1 MSTVHLLLIFFFSF
15 FGTASYLRVIQPVS
29 CTKSPIFKCSE
40 METKALLSFKE
51 GLTDPSGRLSSWV
64 GEDCCNWTG
73 VGCDNSIG
81 HVVKLDLK
89 NSLPVIE
96 LQFIEAGYLYSS
108 TEYEDYL
115 DEKVK
120 AYEKS
125 CLGGKISPSLLNLKH
140 LSYLDLSL
148 NNFSGNT
155 IPKFLGSLESLMYLN
170 LSFSF
175 FSGVVPPQLGNLSR
189 LQYLD
194 LTSYSSSSDIDYI
207 ISFPPWG
214 LEVKSLEWLVGFPSL
229 RYLNLGDVNLEKVP
243 DWLHS
248 VNMLPSLVEL
258 HLVGCGLA
266 SLPHSVSSNNLTFLS
281 VLDLSYNNFNSS
293 IPHWFS
299 NVSRLSKINL
309 ANSLLRG
316 AIPDGMGHLANLH
329 SLKLAGN
336 VLIGKIPNSFSNLC
350 NLQALN
356 LRYTNISG
364 EVVEFLDG
372 LSQCSNSSLEY
383 LDLSENI
390 LLGGNLPYS
399 LGGLK
404 KLKTI
409 YLLESSVGGPIPDSI
424 GNLTSLQT
432 LYLSLSFAGGSIP
445 DSIGNLKSLQ
455 TLYLFFYGSSIG
467 GSIPDSIGNLTSLQK
482 LDLSGSFVGGSIPDS
497 IGNLKSLQTLDL
509 SASSVW
515 SSIPDFIGNLTA
527 LQTLGLSYNQMN
539 GAIPESIGK
548 LSMLVSLR
556 LFGNSW
562 EGFLTQAHFQNLTRL
577 KFLQLSTKFSTKW
590 TLVFDVKHDW
600 VPPFKLRRIYLSNM
614 KIGPKFPAW
623 LQTQN
628 KLIAIGL
635 DNVGISDTIPQG
647 LWKSCPNVTFWSLS
661 GNKLRGQVPY
671 FQFHPSAYTF
681 DLSSNKLE
689 GPLPLFRSNLS
700 YLFLEKNMFSGAI
713 PENISEL
720 LPKLSWLDLSSN
732 SITGRIPH
740 SIGMLKELTGLV
752 LRNNFL
758 SRKLPPH
765 WKDLRNLWVLNLAEN
780 NISGSVPSSM
790 QYLKSLRQISLSQNH
805 LEGELPF
812 FFRNYKYLQVLDLGG
827 NKFSGKLPAWI
838 GESLSYLSRLR
849 LRSNLFHGNI
859 PPQLCLL
866 SKLQILDLAHND
878 FSGAI
883 PQCLGNFSDDG
894 YSRHFNYSDQA
905 MLLVS
910 KGREY
915 LYDGSII
922 GLFLSIDLSNNNLSG
937 EIPDNVTSSSKLV
950 SLNLSMN
957 HMFGRIP
964 ENIGNLHMLE
974 TLDLSMNEL
983 SGPIPESLSSL
994 TFLSHLN
1001 LSFNNLSGKIP
1012 NGYQLQTLND
1022 SSIYEGNSLLCGPPL
1037 STKCSEDETKPRVAK
1052 ENGRGIESISFYISM
1067 VAGFIVG
1074 FWGVC
1079 GTLIIRTSWRHAYFR
1094 RFDNLKDK
1102 IAVRVKIVRLLRKV
1116 K

>member
-29 CTKSPIFKCSE
+29 CTKSPIFRCSE

-51 GLTDPSGRLSSWV
+51 GLTDPLGRLSSWV

-248 VNMLPSLVEL
+248 VIMLPSLVEL

-316 AIPDGMGHLANLH
+316 AIPDGMGHLANLR
-329 SLKLAGN
+329 SLELADN
-336 VLIGKIPNSFSNLC
+336 DLIGKIPNSFLNLC
-350 NLQALN
+350 NLQTLN
-356 LRYTNISG
+356 LQSTNISG

-383 LDLSENI
+383 LDLSKNI
-390 LLGGNLPYS
+390 FLGGNLPYS

-409 YLLESSVGGPIPDSI
+409 NLFESSV
-424 GNLTSLQT
+424 
-432 LYLSLSFAGGSIP
+432 
-445 DSIGNLKSLQ
+445 
-455 TLYLFFYGSSIG
+455 G
-467 GSIPDSIGNLTSLQK
+467 GSIPDSIGNLTSLQI
-482 LDLSGSFVGGSIPDS
+482 LDLSRSSVWGSIPYS
-497 IGNLKSLQTLDL
+497 IGNLTSLQTLDL
-509 SASSVW
+509 S
-515 SSIPDFIGNLTA
+515 D
-527 LQTLGLSYNQMN
+527 NQMN
-539 GAIPESIGK
+539 GTIPESIGK
-548 LSMLVSLR
+548 LSMLVALR
-556 LFGNSW
+556 LYSNSW
-562 EGFLTQAHFQNLTRL
+562 EGFLTGAHFQNLTRL
-577 KFLQLSTKFSTKW
+577 KLLWLDTKFSTKW
-590 TLVFDVKHDW
+590 TLVLDVKHDW
-600 VPPFKLRRIYLSNM
+600 VPPFKLRKIQLRNM

-628 KLIAIGL
+628 KLRLIVL
-635 DNVGISDTIPQG
+635 DNVGISDTIPHG
-647 LWKSCPNVTFWSLS
+647 LWKSCPNVTFWRLS

-671 FQFHPSAYTF
+671 CQFHPSTYNF
-681 DLSSNKLE
+681 DLSSNNLE

-700 YLFLEKNMFSGAI
+700 QLFLQNNMFSGPI
-713 PENISEL
+713 HENISEL
-720 LPKLSWLDLSSN
+720 SPKLSWLDLSSN

-740 SIGMLKELTGLV
+740 SIGMLEELRDLV
-752 LRNNFL
+752 LRNNSL
-758 SRKLPPH
+758 
-765 WKDLRNLWVLNLAEN
+765 
-780 NISGSVPSSM
+780 SGSVPSSM
-790 QYLKSLRQISLSQNH
+790 QYLKSLELISLSQNH
-805 LEGELPF
+805 LEGELPI
-812 FFRNYKYLQVLDLGG
+812 FFRNYRNLQILDLGG

-838 GESLSYLSRLR
+838 GESLSSLLRLS
-849 LRSNLFHGNI
+849 LRSNLLHGNI

-866 SKLQILDLAHND
+866 PSLHILDLAHND

-883 PQCLGNFSDDG
+883 PQCLGNFSYDG
-894 YSRHFNYSDQA
+894 ISYTYADVE
-905 MLLVS
+905 MLFVS

-915 LYDGSII
+915 LYGNSII
-922 GLFLSIDLSNNNLSG
+922 RLFNSIDLSNNNLSG

-957 HMFGRIP
+957 HMSGRIP
-964 ENIGNLHMLE
+964 ENIGNLQMLE
-974 TLDLSMNEL
+974 SLDLSMNDL
-983 SGPIPESLSSL
+983 SGSIPEGLSSL

-1079 GTLIIRTSWRHAYFR
+1079 GTLIIQTSWRHAYFR
-1094 RFDNLKDK
+1094 SFDNLNDK
-1102 IAVRVKIVRLLRKV
+1102 IAVMVKIVRLLRKV

>member
-1 MSTVHLLLIFFFSF
+1 
-15 FGTASYLRVIQPVS
+15 
-29 CTKSPIFKCSE
+29 
-40 METKALLSFKE
+40 METKALLNFKE
-51 GLTDPSGRLSSWV
+51 GLTDPSDRLSSWV

-73 VGCDNSIG
+73 VGCDNSRG
-81 HVVKLDLK
+81 HVVKLDLR
-89 NSLPVIE
+89 NSLPVIDLE
-96 LQFIEAGYLYSS
+96 FMEGAYFYPR

-115 DEKVK
+115 DEKEK

-125 CLGGKISPSLLNLKH
+125 CLGGKISHSLLNLKH

-194 LTSYSSSSDIDYI
+194 LNSYSYSSNIDSI
-207 ISFPPWG
+207 ISFSPWG

-229 RYLNLGDVNLEKVP
+229 RYLNLGYVNLEKVP
-243 DWLHS
+243 HWLHS

-281 VLDLSYNNFNSS
+281 VLDLSSNNFNSS
-293 IPHWFS
+293 IPHWLS
-299 NVSRLSKINL
+299 NVSSLSTINL
-309 ANSLLRG
+309 ADNSLRG
-316 AIPDGMGHLANLH
+316 AIPDGMGHLANLR
-329 SLKLAGN
+329 SLELAVN
-336 VLIGKIPNSFSNLC
+336 DLIGKIPNSFSNLC
-350 NLQALN
+350 NLQTLN
-356 LRYTNISG
+356 LLFNNISG

-383 LDLSENI
+383 LELSYNRF
-390 LLGGNLPYS
+390 LGGNLPYS

-409 YLLESSVGGPIPDSI
+409 YLYANSIRGSIPDSI

-432 LYLSLSFAGGSIP
+432 LYLSLSSAGGSIP
-445 DSIGNLKSLQ
+445 DSIGNLKSLK
-455 TLYLFFYGSSIG
+455 TLYLNLYGSSIG
-467 GSIPDSIGNLTSLQK
+467 GSIPNSIGNLTSLQE
-482 LDLSGSFVGGSIPDS
+482 LS
-497 IGNLKSLQTLDL
+497 
-509 SASSVW
+509 
-515 SSIPDFIGNLTA
+515 
-527 LQTLGLSYNQMN
+527 LSYNQMN
-539 GAIPESIGK
+539 GAILESIGK
-548 LSMLVSLR
+548 LSMLVSLW
-556 LFGNSW
+556 LFANSW
-562 EGFLTQAHFQNLTRL
+562 EAFLTEAHFQNLTRL
-577 KFLQLSTKFSTKW
+577 KLLDLSVELFANY
-590 TLVFDVKHDW
+590 TLVFNVKHDW
-600 VPPFKLRRIYLSNM
+600 VPPFKLRRIYLRNM

-628 KLIAIGL
+628 KLIEIGL
-635 DNVGISDTIPQG
+635 DNVGISDTIPHG
-647 LWKSCPNVTFWSLS
+647 LWKSCPNVTSWSLS
-661 GNKLRGQVPY
+661 GNKLHGQVPY
-671 FQFHPSAYTF
+671 FQFHPLAYSF
-681 DLSSNKLE
+681 DLSSNNLE

-700 YLFLEKNMFSGAI
+700 EIFLQNNMFSGAI
-713 PENISEL
+713 PKNISEL

-752 LRNNFL
+752 LRNNSL

-765 WKDLRNLWVLNLAEN
+765 WKDLRKLGVLNLAEN
-780 NISGSVPSSM
+780 KISGTVPSSM
-790 QYLKSLRQISLSQNH
+790 QYLKSLQQISLSQNH
-805 LEGELPF
+805 LKGELPF
-812 FFRNYKYLQVLDLGG
+812 FFRNYRYLRTLDLGG

-838 GESLSYLSRLR
+838 GESLSYLVGLR
-849 LRSNLFHGNI
+849 IRSNLFHGNI

-866 SKLQILDLAHND
+866 SRLQILDLAHNN

-883 PQCLGNFSDDG
+883 PQCLGNFSGDG
-894 YSRHFNYSDQA
+894 YSSYYNYSVQE

-915 LYDGSII
+915 LYGSSII
-922 GLFLSIDLSNNNLSG
+922 RLFHSIDLSNNNLSG
-937 EIPDNVTSSSKLV
+937 EIPDNITSSSILV
-950 SLNLSMN
+950 SMNLSMN
-957 HMFGRIP
+957 HMSGRIP
-964 ENIGNLHMLE
+964 KNIGNLHMLE
-974 TLDLSMNEL
+974 SLDLSMNDL

-1012 NGYQLQTLND
+1012 NGNQLQTLYDDD

-1037 STKCSEDETKPRVAK
+1037 STNCSKDETKPRVAK

-1079 GTLIIRTSWRHAYFR
+1079 GTLIIKTSWRHAYFR
-1094 RFDNLKDK
+1094 SFDNLKDK
-1102 IAVRVKIVRLLRKV
+1102 IAVGVKIVRLLRKV

>member
-1 MSTVHLLLIFFFSF
+1 MISTHLFMSTVHLLLIFFFSF

-29 CTKSPIFKCSE
+29 CTKNPIFKCSE

-81 HVVKLDLK
+81 HVVKLNLR

-96 LQFIEAGYLYSS
+96 SEFI
-108 TEYEDYL
+108 EYEDDY
-115 DEKVK
+115 DEIVK

-125 CLGGKISPSLLNLKH
+125 CLEGKISPSLLNLKH

-170 LSFSF
+170 LSFSMF
-175 FSGVVPPQLGNLSR
+175 AGVVPPHLGNLSR

-194 LTSYSSSSDIDYI
+194 LNSLD
-207 ISFPPWG
+207 

-229 RYLNLGDVNLEKVP
+229 RYLNLGYVNLEKVP
-243 DWLHS
+243 HWLHS

-258 HLVGCGLA
+258 HLFDCGLT
-266 SLPHSVSSNNLTFLS
+266 SLPHSVSSNNLTLLS
-281 VLDLSYNNFNSS
+281 VLDLSHNNLNSS
-293 IPHWFS
+293 IPHWLS
-299 NVSRLSKINL
+299 NVSSLSTINL
-309 ANSLLRG
+309 GYNSLRG
-316 AIPDGMGHLANLH
+316 AIPDGMGHLANLR
-329 SLKLAGN
+329 SLELAYN
-336 VLIGKIPNSFSNLC
+336 VLIGKIPSSFSNLC
-350 NLQALN
+350 NLQTLK
-356 LRYTNISG
+356 LYSTNISG

-390 LLGGNLPYS
+390 FLGGNLPYS

-404 KLKTI
+404 NLKTI
-409 YLLESSVGGPIPDSI
+409 YLFESSFGGSIPDSI

-432 LYLSLSFAGGSIP
+432 LYLSLSSV
-445 DSIGNLKSLQ
+445 
-455 TLYLFFYGSSIG
+455 G
-467 GSIPDSIGNLTSLQK
+467 GSIPDSIGNLTSLQT
-482 LDLSGSFVGGSIPDS
+482 LYLSLSSVGGSIPDS
-497 IGNLKSLQTLDL
+497 IGNLMSLQELYLYL
-509 SASSVW
+509 SGSSVGG
-515 SSIPDFIGNLTA
+515 SIPDSIGNLTS
-527 LQTLGLSYNQMN
+527 LQELDLSYNQMN
-539 GAIPESIGK
+539 GVIPESIGK
-548 LSMLVSLR
+548 LSMLVSLS
-556 LFGNSW
+556 LSSNPW
-562 EGFLTQAHFQNLTRL
+562 EGFLTEAHFQNLTRL
-577 KFLQLSTKFSTKW
+577 KFLDLSVELLANY
-590 TLVFDVKHDW
+590 TLVFNVKHDW
-600 VPPFKLRRIYLSNM
+600 VPPFKLRRIYLRNM

-628 KLIAIGL
+628 KLIEIGL
-635 DNVGISDTIPQG
+635 DNVGISDTIPHG
-647 LWKSCPNVTFWSLS
+647 LWKSCPNVTSWSLS

-671 FQFHPSAYTF
+671 FQFHPSAAYF
-681 DLSSNKLE
+681 DLSSNNLE

-700 YLFLEKNMFSGAI
+700 FLLLQNNMFSGAI

-752 LRNNFL
+752 LRNNSL

-765 WKDLRNLWVLNLAEN
+765 WKDLRKLVVLNLAEN

-790 QYLKSLRQISLSQNH
+790 QYLKSLQQISLSQNH

-812 FFRNYKYLQVLDLGG
+812 FFRNYRYLGFLDLGG

-838 GESLSYLSRLR
+838 GESLSSLVKLS

-866 SKLQILDLAHND
+866 SSLQILDLANND

-894 YSRHFNYSDQA
+894 YSRYYNYSDQE

-915 LYDGSII
+915 LFGWSII
-922 GLFLSIDLSNNNLSG
+922 RFFHSIDLSNNNLSG
-937 EIPDNVTSSSKLV
+937 EIPGNITSHLRLV
-950 SLNLSMN
+950 NLNLSMN
-957 HMFGRIP
+957 HLIGRIP
-964 ENIGNLHMLE
+964 EKIGDLHMLE
-974 TLDLSMNEL
+974 SLDLSINEL

-994 TFLSHLN
+994 TFLNHLN

-1012 NGYQLQTLND
+1012 NGNQLQTLND

-1052 ENGRGIESISFYISM
+1052 ENGRGIESISFYVSM
-1067 VAGFIVG
+1067 VAGFIFG
-1074 FWGVC
+1074 FWGIC
-1079 GTLIIRTSWRHAYFR
+1079 GTLIIKTSWRHAYFR
-1094 RFDNLKDK
+1094 SFDNLKDK
-1102 IAVRVKIVRLLRKV
+1102 IAMFVVVKIVHLLRKV

>member
-1 MSTVHLLLIFFFSF
+1 MHFDFLTIFIPKMISTHLFMSTVHLLLIFFFSF

-29 CTKSPIFKCSE
+29 CTKNPIFRCSE
-40 METKALLSFKE
+40 METKSLLSFKE
-51 GLTDPSGRLSSWV
+51 GLTDSSGRLSSWV

-73 VGCDNSIG
+73 VGCDNSTG
-81 HVVKLDLK
+81 HVVKLDLR

-96 LQFIEAGYLYSS
+96 LEFMEGANSI

-125 CLGGKISPSLLNLKH
+125 CLGGKISPSLLNLNH

-148 NNFSGNT
+148 NNFRGNT

-194 LTSYSSSSDIDYI
+194 LNSYSSSSNIYYI
-207 ISFPPWG
+207 ISFSPWG
-214 LEVKSLEWLVGFPSL
+214 LEVKSLEWVVGFPSL
-229 RYLNLGDVNLEKVP
+229 RYLNLGYVNLEKVP
-243 DWLHS
+243 HWLHS

-258 HLVGCGLA
+258 HLVYCELA
-266 SLPHSVSSNNLTFLS
+266 SLPHSVSSNNLTLLS
-281 VLDLSYNNFNSS
+281 VLDLSHNNFNSS

-299 NVSRLSKINL
+299 NVSGLSTINL
-309 ANSLLRG
+309 VDNSLRG
-316 AIPDGMGHLANLH
+316 AIPDGMGHLANLR
-329 SLKLAGN
+329 SLELADN

-372 LSQCSNSSLEY
+372 LSQCYNSSLEY

-390 LLGGNLPYS
+390 FLGGNLPYS

-409 YLLESSVGGPIPDSI
+409 YLSRSSV
-424 GNLTSLQT
+424 
-432 LYLSLSFAGGSIP
+432 
-445 DSIGNLKSLQ
+445 
-455 TLYLFFYGSSIG
+455 G
-467 GSIPDSIGNLTSLQK
+467 GSIPDSIGNLTSLQT
-482 LDLSGSFVGGSIPDS
+482 LDFSESSVGGSIPDS
-497 IGNLKSLQTLDL
+497 IGNLMSLQTLDFSESSVGGSIPDSIGNLTSLQTLDL
-509 SASSVW
+509 S
-515 SSIPDFIGNLTA
+515 
-527 LQTLGLSYNQMN
+527 YNQMN
-539 GAIPESIGK
+539 GVIPESIGK
-548 LSMLVSLR
+548 LSMLVSLG
-556 LFGNSW
+556 LSMNSW
-562 EGFLTQAHFQNLTRL
+562 EGFLTEAHFQNLTRL
-577 KFLQLSTKFSTKW
+577 KFLHLDTKFSTKW

-635 DNVGISDTIPQG
+635 DNVGISDTIPHG

-671 FQFHPSAYTF
+671 FQFPPSASYF
-681 DLSSNKLE
+681 DLSSNNLE

-700 YLFLEKNMFSGAI
+700 QLFLQNNMFSEAI

-740 SIGMLKELTGLV
+740 SIGMLKELTVLV
-752 LRNNFL
+752 LRNNSL

-765 WKDLRNLWVLNLAEN
+765 WKDLRKLVVLNLAKN

-790 QYLKSLRQISLSQNH
+790 QYLKSLQQISLSQNH

-812 FFRNYKYLQVLDLGG
+812 FFRNYRYLQMLDLGG
-827 NKFSGKLPAWI
+827 NNFFGKLPAWI
-838 GESLSYLSRLR
+838 GESLSSLLRLS

-859 PPQLCLL
+859 PPQLCLISGL
-866 SKLQILDLAHND
+866 HILDLAHND

-894 YSRHFNYSDQA
+894 YSRYYNYSDQE

-915 LYDGSII
+915 LYDSYIVS
-922 GLFLSIDLSNNNLSG
+922 LFHSIDLSNNNLSG
-937 EIPDNVTSSSKLV
+937 EIPGNITSHLRLV
-950 SLNLSMN
+950 NLNLSMN
-957 HMFGRIP
+957 HLTGRIP
-964 ENIGNLHMLE
+964 EKIGDLHMLE
-974 TLDLSMNEL
+974 SLDLSMNDL
-983 SGPIPESLSSL
+983 SGPIPQSLSSL

-1012 NGYQLQTLND
+1012 NGNQLQTLND

-1037 STKCSEDETKPRVAK
+1037 STKCSKDETKPRVANK
-1052 ENGRGIESISFYISM
+1052 NGREIESISFYISM
-1067 VAGFIVG
+1067 PAGFIVG
-1074 FWGVC
+1074 FLGVC
-1079 GTLIIRTSWRHAYFR
+1079 GTLIIKTSWRHAYFR
-1094 RFDNLKDK
+1094 SFDNLKDK
-1102 IAVRVKIVRLLRKV
+1102 IAVMVKIVRLFRKV

>member
-424 GNLTSLQT
+424 GNLTSLQE
-432 LYLSLSFAGGSIP
+432 LYLS
-445 DSIGNLKSLQ
+445 N
-455 TLYLFFYGSSIG
+455 
-467 GSIPDSIGNLTSLQK
+467 
-482 LDLSGSFVGGSIPDS
+482 
-497 IGNLKSLQTLDL
+497 
-509 SASSVW
+509 
-515 SSIPDFIGNLTA
+515 
-527 LQTLGLSYNQMN
+527 NQMN
-539 GAIPESIGK
+539 VVILESIGK
-548 LSMLVSLR
+548 LSMLVSLG
-556 LFGNSW
+556 LSMNSW
-562 EGFLTQAHFQNLTRL
+562 EGFLTEAHFQNLTRL
-577 KFLQLSTKFSTKW
+577 KFLRLGTKFSTKW

-635 DNVGISDTIPQG
+635 NNVGISDTIPHG
-647 LWKSCPNVTFWSLS
+647 LWKSCPNVTSWSLS
-661 GNKLRGQVPY
+661 GNKLRGQVPF
-671 FQFHPSAYTF
+671 FQFHPSADYF
-681 DLSSNKLE
+681 DLSSNNLE

-700 YLFLEKNMFSGAI
+700 FLLLQNNMFSGAI

-740 SIGMLKELTGLV
+740 SIGMLKELTSLV
-752 LRNNFL
+752 LRNNSL

-765 WKDLRNLWVLNLAEN
+765 WKDLRKLGVLNLAEN

-790 QYLKSLRQISLSQNH
+790 QYLKSLQQISLSQNH

-812 FFRNYKYLQVLDLGG
+812 FFRNYRYLRILDLGG
-827 NKFSGKLPAWI
+827 NNFSGKLPAWI
-838 GESLSYLSRLR
+838 GESLSYLLGLR

-866 SKLQILDLAHND
+866 SRLQILDLAHND
-878 FSGAI
+878 FSGAT
-883 PQCLGNFSDDG
+883 PQCLGNFSGDG
-894 YSRHFNYSDQA
+894 YSRYYNYGDQE

-915 LYDGSII
+915 LYGSSII
-922 GLFLSIDLSNNNLSG
+922 RLFHSIDLSNNNLSE
-937 EIPDNVTSSSKLV
+937 EIPGNITSSSILV
-950 SLNLSMN
+950 NINLSMN
-957 HMFGRIP
+957 HMSGRIP

-974 TLDLSMNEL
+974 SLDLSMNDL

-1012 NGYQLQTLND
+1012 NGNQLQTLYDDD

-1037 STKCSEDETKPRVAK
+1037 STKCLEDKTKPRVAK

-1079 GTLIIRTSWRHAYFR
+1079 GTLIIQTSWRHAYFR
-1094 RFDNLKDK
+1094 SFDNLNDK
-1102 IAVRVKIVRLLRKV
+1102 IAVMVKIVRLLRKV

>member
-1 MSTVHLLLIFFFSF
+1 
-15 FGTASYLRVIQPVS
+15 
-29 CTKSPIFKCSE
+29 

-73 VGCDNSIG
+73 IGCDNSTG
-81 HVVKLDLK
+81 HVVKLDFK

-96 LQFIEAGYLYSS
+96 FEYEVIEF
-108 TEYEDYL
+108 EYEDYL

-140 LSYLDLSL
+140 LSYLDLRL

-194 LTSYSSSSDIDYI
+194 LNSYSSSSNIDYI
-207 ISFPPWG
+207 ISFPRWG
-214 LEVKSLEWLVGFPSL
+214 LEVKSLQWLVGFPSL

-258 HLVGCGLA
+258 HLVHCKLA
-266 SLPHSVSSNNLTFLS
+266 SLPHSVFSNNLTLLS
-281 VLDLSYNNFNSS
+281 VLDLSFNQFNSL
-293 IPHWFS
+293 IPHWLS
-299 NVSRLSKINL
+299 NLSSLSTINL
-309 ANSLLRG
+309 SSSLLRG
-316 AIPDGMGHLANLH
+316 AIPDGMGYLANLR
-329 SLKLAGN
+329 SLKLSRN
-336 VLIGKIPNSFSNLC
+336 DLIGKIPNSFSNLC
-350 NLQALN
+350 NLQTLK
-356 LRYTNISG
+356 LWSTNISG

-399 LGGLK
+399 LGGLR

-409 YLLESSVGGPIPDSI
+409 DLYKTSV
-424 GNLTSLQT
+424 
-432 LYLSLSFAGGSIP
+432 
-445 DSIGNLKSLQ
+445 
-455 TLYLFFYGSSIG
+455 G
-467 GSIPDSIGNLTSLQK
+467 GSIPDSIGNLTSLQT
-482 LDLSGSFVGGSIPDS
+482 LDLSESSVWGSIPDS
-497 IGNLKSLQTLDL
+497 IGNLTSLQTLDL
-509 SASSVW
+509 S
-515 SSIPDFIGNLTA
+515 
-527 LQTLGLSYNQMN
+527 YNQMS

-548 LSMLVSLR
+548 LSMLVSLE
-556 LFGNSW
+556 LSSNSW
-562 EGFLTQAHFQNLTRL
+562 EGFLTEAHFQNLTRL
-577 KFLQLSTKFSTKW
+577 NFFLLDMKFSTKW

-600 VPPFKLRRIYLSNM
+600 VPPFKLIRIQLGNM
-614 KIGPKFPAW
+614 KIGPKFPVW

-628 KLIAIGL
+628 ELRRIWL
-635 DNVGISDTIPQG
+635 DNVGISDTIPHG
-647 LWKSCPNVTFWSLS
+647 LWKSYPNVISWSLS

-671 FQFHPSAYTF
+671 FQFHPSAYRF
-681 DLSSNKLE
+681 DLSSNNLK

-700 YLFLEKNMFSGAI
+700 QLFLQNNMFSGAI
-713 PENISEL
+713 PKNISEL

-740 SIGMLKELTGLV
+740 SIGMLKELTGLI
-752 LRNNFL
+752 LRNNSL
-758 SRKLPPH
+758 SKELPPH
-765 WKDLRNLWVLNLAEN
+765 WKDLRKLGVLNLAEN
-780 NISGSVPSSM
+780 NISGTVPSSM
-790 QYLKSLRQISLSQNH
+790 QYLKSLQQISLSQNH

-812 FFRNYKYLQVLDLGG
+812 FFRNYRYLRILDLGG
-827 NKFSGKLPAWI
+827 NNFSGKLPAWI
-838 GESLSYLSRLR
+838 GESLSYLLGLR

-866 SKLQILDLAHND
+866 SRLQILDLAHND

-883 PQCLGNFSDDG
+883 PQCLGNFSGDG
-894 YSRHFNYSDQA
+894 YSRYDNYVVQE

-915 LYDGSII
+915 LYGSSII
-922 GLFLSIDLSNNNLSG
+922 HLFRSIDLSNNNLSG
-937 EIPDNVTSSSKLV
+937 EIPANLTSSSILV
-950 SLNLSMN
+950 SMNLSMN
-957 HMFGRIP
+957 HMSGRIP

-974 TLDLSMNEL
+974 SLDLSMNDL

-1012 NGYQLQTLND
+1012 NGNQLQTLYDDD

-1037 STKCSEDETKPRVAK
+1037 STKCSKDETKPRVAK
-1052 ENGRGIESISFYISM
+1052 KNGRGIESISFYISM

-1079 GTLIIRTSWRHAYFR
+1079 GTLIIKTSWRHAYFR
-1094 RFDNLKDK
+1094 SFDNLKDK
-1102 IAVRVKIVRLLRKV
+1102 IAVMVKIVRLLRKV

>member
-73 VGCDNSIG
+73 IGCDNSTG

-89 NSLPVIE
+89 NSLPVI
-96 LQFIEAGYLYSS
+96 QFEYEVIEF
-108 TEYEDYL
+108 EYEDYL

-155 IPKFLGSLESLMYLN
+155 IPKFLSSLESLMYLN

-194 LTSYSSSSDIDYI
+194 LNSYSSSSNINYI
-207 ISFPPWG
+207 ISFSAWG

-229 RYLNLGDVNLEKVP
+229 RYLNLGYVNLEKVP
-243 DWLHS
+243 HWLHS

-258 HLVGCGLA
+258 HLVNCGLA
-266 SLPHSVSSNNLTFLS
+266 SLPHSVSSNNLTLLS

-299 NVSRLSKINL
+299 NVSGLSKINL

-424 GNLTSLQT
+424 GNLTSLQE
-432 LYLSLSFAGGSIP
+432 LYLS
-445 DSIGNLKSLQ
+445 N
-455 TLYLFFYGSSIG
+455 
-467 GSIPDSIGNLTSLQK
+467 
-482 LDLSGSFVGGSIPDS
+482 
-497 IGNLKSLQTLDL
+497 
-509 SASSVW
+509 
-515 SSIPDFIGNLTA
+515 
-527 LQTLGLSYNQMN
+527 NQMN
-539 GAIPESIGK
+539 VVILESIGK
-548 LSMLVSLR
+548 LSMLVSLG
-556 LFGNSW
+556 LSMNSW
-562 EGFLTQAHFQNLTRL
+562 EGFLTEAHFQNLTRL
-577 KFLQLSTKFSTKW
+577 KFLRLGTKFSTKW

-635 DNVGISDTIPQG
+635 NNVGISDTIPHG
-647 LWKSCPNVTFWSLS
+647 LWKSCPNVTSWSLS
-661 GNKLRGQVPY
+661 GNKLRGQVPF
-671 FQFHPSAYTF
+671 FQFHPSADYF
-681 DLSSNKLE
+681 DLSSNNLE

-700 YLFLEKNMFSGAI
+700 FLLLQNNMFSGAI

-740 SIGMLKELTGLV
+740 SIGMLKELTSLV
-752 LRNNFL
+752 LRNNSL

-765 WKDLRNLWVLNLAEN
+765 WKDLRKLGVLNLAEN

-790 QYLKSLRQISLSQNH
+790 QYLKSLQQISLSQNH

-812 FFRNYKYLQVLDLGG
+812 FFRNYRYLRILDLGG
-827 NKFSGKLPAWI
+827 NNFSGKLPAWI
-838 GESLSYLSRLR
+838 GESLSYLLGLR

-866 SKLQILDLAHND
+866 SRLQILDLAHND
-878 FSGAI
+878 FSGAT
-883 PQCLGNFSDDG
+883 PQCLGNFSGDG
-894 YSRHFNYSDQA
+894 YSRYYNYGDQE

-915 LYDGSII
+915 LYGSSII
-922 GLFLSIDLSNNNLSG
+922 RLFHSIDLSNNNLSE
-937 EIPDNVTSSSKLV
+937 EIPGNITSSSILV
-950 SLNLSMN
+950 NINLSMN
-957 HMFGRIP
+957 HMSGRIP

-974 TLDLSMNEL
+974 SLDLSMNDL

-1012 NGYQLQTLND
+1012 NGNQLQTLYDDD

-1037 STKCSEDETKPRVAK
+1037 STKCLEDKTKPRVAK

-1079 GTLIIRTSWRHAYFR
+1079 GTLIIQTSWRHAYFR
-1094 RFDNLKDK
+1094 SFDNLNDK
-1102 IAVRVKIVRLLRKV
+1102 IAVMVKIVRLLRKV

>member
-1 MSTVHLLLIFFFSF
+1 MSTIHLFLIFFFSF
-15 FGTASYLRVIQPVS
+15 IGTASYLRVSKLVS
-29 CTKSPIFKCSE
+29 CTKSPIFRCSE

-73 VGCDNSIG
+73 VGCDNCTG
-81 HVVKLDLK
+81 HVIKLDLR

-96 LQFIEAGYLYSS
+96 LEFIEGKYYPTEDDDYS
-108 TEYEDYL
+108 
-115 DEKVK
+115 DEKIK

-125 CLGGKISPSLLNLKH
+125 CLGSKISPSLLNFKH

-194 LTSYSSSSDIDYI
+194 LNSVSFSSYIQLV

-214 LEVKSLEWLVGFPSL
+214 LEVKSLECLVGFPSL
-229 RYLNLGDVNLEKVP
+229 RYLNLGGVNLEKVL

-258 HLVGCGLA
+258 HLVDCKLA
-266 SLPHSVSSNNLTFLS
+266 SLPHSVFSNNSTLLS
-281 VLDLSYNNFNSS
+281 VLDLSYNHFDSL
-293 IPHWFS
+293 IPHWLS
-299 NVSRLSKINL
+299 NLSSLSTINL
-309 ANSLLRG
+309 AYNWLRG
-316 AIPDGMGHLANLH
+316 AIPDGMGHLANLR
-329 SLKLAGN
+329 SLELADN
-336 VLIGKIPNSFSNLC
+336 DLIGKIPNSFLNLC
-350 NLQALN
+350 NLQTLN
-356 LRYTNISG
+356 LQSTNISG

-383 LDLSENI
+383 LDLSKNI
-390 LLGGNLPYS
+390 FLGGNLPYS

-409 YLLESSVGGPIPDSI
+409 NLFESSV
-424 GNLTSLQT
+424 
-432 LYLSLSFAGGSIP
+432 
-445 DSIGNLKSLQ
+445 
-455 TLYLFFYGSSIG
+455 G
-467 GSIPDSIGNLTSLQK
+467 GSIPDSIGNLTSLQI
-482 LDLSGSFVGGSIPDS
+482 LDLSRSSVWGSIPYS
-497 IGNLKSLQTLDL
+497 IGNLTSLQTLDL
-509 SASSVW
+509 S
-515 SSIPDFIGNLTA
+515 D
-527 LQTLGLSYNQMN
+527 NQMN
-539 GAIPESIGK
+539 GTIPESIGK
-548 LSMLVSLR
+548 LSMLVALR
-556 LFGNSW
+556 LYSNSW
-562 EGFLTQAHFQNLTRL
+562 EGFLTGAHFQNLTRL
-577 KFLQLSTKFSTKW
+577 KLLWLDTKFSTKW
-590 TLVFDVKHDW
+590 TLVLDVKHDW
-600 VPPFKLRRIYLSNM
+600 VPPFKLRKIQLRNM

-628 KLIAIGL
+628 KLRLIVL
-635 DNVGISDTIPQG
+635 DNVGISDTIPHG
-647 LWKSCPNVTFWSLS
+647 LWKSCPNVTFWRLS

-671 FQFHPSAYTF
+671 FEFPHWAYYF
-681 DLSSNKLE
+681 DLSSNNLE

-700 YLFLEKNMFSGAI
+700 LLFLQNNMFSGPI

-740 SIGMLKELTGLV
+740 SIGMLKELIGLV
-752 LRNNFL
+752 LRNNSL

-765 WKDLRNLWVLNLAEN
+765 WNDLQDLLVLNLAEN
-780 NISGSVPSSM
+780 NIFGSVPSSM
-790 QYLKSLRQISLSQNH
+790 QYLKSLELISLSQNH

-812 FFRNYKYLQVLDLGG
+812 FFRNYRNLQILDLGG

-838 GESLSYLSRLR
+838 GESLSSLLRLS

-859 PPQLCLL
+859 PHQLCLI
-866 SKLQILDLAHND
+866 SSLQILDLAHND

-883 PQCLGNFSDDG
+883 PQCLGNFSYDG
-894 YSRHFNYSDQA
+894 NNDVNLGEE

-915 LYDGSII
+915 LYGSSII
-922 GLFLSIDLSNNNLSG
+922 GLVHSIDLSNNNLSG
-937 EIPDNVTSSSKLV
+937 GIPGNITSLLRLV
-950 SLNLSMN
+950 NLNLSMN
-957 HMFGRIP
+957 HLIGRIP
-964 ENIGNLHMLE
+964 EKIGDLHMLE
-974 TLDLSMNEL
+974 SLDLSMNEL
-983 SGPIPESLSSL
+983 SGPIPEGLSSL

-1012 NGYQLQTLND
+1012 NGNQLQTLND

-1037 STKCSEDETKPRVAK
+1037 STKCLEDETKPSVANK
-1052 ENGRGIESISFYISM
+1052 NGRGIESISFYISM

-1079 GTLIIRTSWRHAYFR
+1079 GTLIIKTSWRHAYFR
-1094 RFDNLKDK
+1094 SFDNLKDK
-1102 IAVRVKIVRLLRKV
+1102 IAVFVMVKIVRLLRKF

>member
-1 MSTVHLLLIFFFSF
+1 MHFDFLTIFIPKMISTHLFMSTGHLLLIFFFSF

-29 CTKSPIFKCSE
+29 CTKNPIFRCSE

-96 LQFIEAGYLYSS
+96 LEFMEGAYFYSR
-108 TEYEDYL
+108 TEYEDYR

-120 AYEKS
+120 AYETT

-140 LSYLDLSL
+140 LRYLDLSL

-155 IPKFLGSLESLMYLN
+155 VPKFLGSLESLMYLN
-170 LSFSF
+170 LSLSF

-194 LTSYSSSSDIDYI
+194 LNSYSSSSNI
-207 ISFPPWG
+207 ISFSPWG

-229 RYLNLGDVNLEKVP
+229 RYLNLGYVNLEKVP
-243 DWLHS
+243 HWLHS

-258 HLVGCGLA
+258 HLVDCGLA
-266 SLPHSVSSNNLTFLS
+266 SLPHSVSSNNLTLLS
-281 VLDLSYNNFNSS
+281 VLDLSHNNLNSS
-293 IPHWFS
+293 IPHWLS
-299 NVSRLSKINL
+299 NVSSLSTINL
-309 ANSLLRG
+309 ADNSLR
-316 AIPDGMGHLANLH
+316 
-329 SLKLAGN
+329 
-336 VLIGKIPNSFSNLC
+336 
-350 NLQALN
+350 
-356 LRYTNISG
+356 
-364 EVVEFLDG
+364 
-372 LSQCSNSSLEY
+372 
-383 LDLSENI
+383 
-390 LLGGNLPYS
+390 
-399 LGGLK
+399 
-404 KLKTI
+404 
-409 YLLESSVGGPIPDSI
+409 
-424 GNLTSLQT
+424 
-432 LYLSLSFAGGSIP
+432 
-445 DSIGNLKSLQ
+445 
-455 TLYLFFYGSSIG
+455 
-467 GSIPDSIGNLTSLQK
+467 
-482 LDLSGSFVGGSIPDS
+482 
-497 IGNLKSLQTLDL
+497 
-509 SASSVW
+509 
-515 SSIPDFIGNLTA
+515 
-527 LQTLGLSYNQMN
+527 

-556 LFGNSW
+556 LSSNSW
-562 EGFLTQAHFQNLTRL
+562 EGFLTEAHFQNLTRL
-577 KFLQLSTKFSTKW
+577 KFLQLGTKFSMKW

-600 VPPFKLRRIYLSNM
+600 VPPFKLRIIYLSNM

-628 KLIAIGL
+628 KLIEIGL
-635 DNVGISDTIPQG
+635 DNVGISDTIPHG
-647 LWKSCPNVTFWSLS
+647 LWKSCPNVTSWSLS

-671 FQFHPSAYTF
+671 FQFHPSVYSF
-681 DLSSNKLE
+681 DLSSNNLE

-700 YLFLEKNMFSGAI
+700 ELYLQNNMFSGAI

-740 SIGMLKELTGLV
+740 SIGMLKGLIGLV
-752 LRNNFL
+752 LRNNSL
-758 SRKLPPH
+758 SMKLPPH
-765 WKDLRNLWVLNLAEN
+765 WKDLRKLVVLNLAEN

-790 QYLKSLRQISLSQNH
+790 QYLKSLQQISLSQNH

-812 FFRNYKYLQVLDLGG
+812 FFRNYRYLQMLDLGG
-827 NKFSGKLPAWI
+827 NNFYGKLPAWI
-838 GESLSYLSRLR
+838 GESLSSLLRLS

-859 PPQLCLL
+859 PPQLCLISGL
-866 SKLQILDLAHND
+866 HILDLAHND

-883 PQCLGNFSDDG
+883 PQCLGNFSDQEMLLVSKG
-894 YSRHFNYSDQA
+894 REYLHYSDQE

-915 LYDGSII
+915 LYDSYIVS
-922 GLFLSIDLSNNNLSG
+922 LFHSIDLSNNNLSG
-937 EIPDNVTSSSKLV
+937 EIPGNITSHLRLV
-950 SLNLSMN
+950 NLNLSMN
-957 HMFGRIP
+957 HLTGRIP
-964 ENIGNLHMLE
+964 EKIGDLHMLE
-974 TLDLSMNEL
+974 SLDLSMNDL
-983 SGPIPESLSSL
+983 SGPIPQSLYSL

-1012 NGYQLQTLND
+1012 NGNQLQTLND

-1037 STKCSEDETKPRVAK
+1037 SAKCSKDETKPRVANK
-1052 ENGRGIESISFYISM
+1052 NGREIESMSFYISM
-1067 VAGFIVG
+1067 PAGFIVG

-1079 GTLIIRTSWRHAYFR
+1079 GTLIIKTSWRDAYFR
-1094 RFDNLKDK
+1094 SFDNLKDK
-1102 IAVRVKIVRLLRKV
+1102 IAVMVKIVRLFRKV